1 MNFVK
6 KIMKPLFV
14 LLGVFIACLLITKL
28 IRGNYE
34 IALSGRIALSAMLVF
49 TAIGHF
55 IFTKGMSL
63 MMPDGIPYREEVIYF
78 TGILEL
84 VIAVGLLLE
93 NYSVVSAWVLI
104 VFLLLVLPA
113 NIYACVKEL
122 DYQNATFDGNGLAYL
137 WFRIPLQLF
146 FIAWTYFAVLH
157 R

>member
-1 MNFVK
+1 MR
-6 KIMKPLFV
+6 PLFV

-84 VIAVGLLLE
+84 VIAVDLLLE

>member
-1 MNFVK
+1 
-6 KIMKPLFV
+6 MKPLFV

-113 NIYACVKEL
+113 NIYACFKEL

>member
-1 MNFVK
+1 
-6 KIMKPLFV
+6 MKPLFV

-104 VFLLLVLPA
+104 VFLLSVLPA
-113 NIYACVKEL
+113 NIYACFKEL

>member
-1 MNFVK
+1 
-6 KIMKPLFV
+6 MKPLFV

>member
-1 MNFVK
+1 
-6 KIMKPLFV
+6 MKPLFV
-14 LLGVFIACLLITKL
+14 LLGVFIAYLLITKL